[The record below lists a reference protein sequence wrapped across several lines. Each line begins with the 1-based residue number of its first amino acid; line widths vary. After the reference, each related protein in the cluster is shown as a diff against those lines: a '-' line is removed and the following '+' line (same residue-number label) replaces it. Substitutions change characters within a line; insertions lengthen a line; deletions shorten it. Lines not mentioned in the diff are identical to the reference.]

1 MFVALQLPNAA
12 SLQRTSEAARDV
24 ESRLSRS
31 PGIQSVTSVIGFSLL
46 SITQQTYSAFFFITL
61 KPWDQRTQPNE
72 QYGAILQNAAFNL
85 SQVKSGLAFS
95 FPPPSIPGGGT
106 SGGVTMVLEDRSGS
120 EASFLTR
127 NLFKFM
133 GAASKRPEVGAI
145 IPSYLP
151 DVPQLYADVDRA
163 KVITEGVN
171 VGDVYSTMQTFM
183 GGYLVNYF
191 NRFGRQWQT
200 YVEAE
205 GDYRTRTD
213 ALGRFY
219 VANSRGAMVPLSAV
233 TTIKNISGPEF
244 TTRFNEY
251 RSAQLNISAA
261 PGYSS
266 GQVTKA
272 LEEVFAQ
279 TMPPEMGFDYS
290 GMSYQEQQ
298 ANKGVSSTAVFGL
311 SLLFVFL
318 ILAALYESWS
328 LPLSVLLGTPIA
340 VFGAFLAL
348 WLRHSENDVYTQ
360 IGLVMLIGLSA
371 KNAILIVEFAKA
383 EYERGATIVDA
394 ALTGARIRFRPILM
408 TAFAFILG
416 CVPLWTA
423 SGSGAA
429 SRRVLG
435 TAVIGGMLAATLI
448 AIFLIPV
455 TFDVVESMSA
465 RFSRKKNALP
475 QPVEVEGGHL

>member
-1 MFVALQLPNAA
+1 M
-12 SLQRTSEAARDV
+12 
-24 ESRLSRS
+24 
-31 PGIQSVTSVIGFSLL
+31 QSVTSVVGFSLL
-46 SITQQTYSAFFFITL
+46 SLTQQTYSSFFFVTL
-61 KPWDQRTQPNE
+61 KPWDQRRQPNQ
-72 QYGAILQNAAFNL
+72 QYGAILNAAASGL
-85 SQVKSGLAFS
+85 SKVKSGLAFS
-95 FPPPSIPGGGT
+95 FPPPSIPGVGT
-106 SGGVTMVLEDRSGS
+106 SGGVTMILEDRSG
-120 EASFLTR
+120 ADPQFLTQ

-133 GAASKRPEVGAI
+133 QAASKRPEVASM

-163 KVITEGVN
+163 KVTSEGVN
-171 VGDVYSTMQTFM
+171 ISDVYSTMQTFM

-205 GDYRTRTD
+205 GDYRTHTD

-233 TTIKNISGPEF
+233 TNIKAISGPEY

-261 PGYSS
+261 PGFSS
-266 GQVTKA
+266 GQVMKA
-272 LEEVFAQ
+272 LEGVFAQ
-279 TMPPEMGFDYS
+279 NMPPEMGFDYS

-298 ANKGVSSTAVFGL
+298 ASKGVSSTAVFGL

-340 VFGAFLAL
+340 VFGALLTL

-383 EYERGATIVDA
+383 EYEKGATIVEA
-394 ALTGARIRFRPILM
+394 ALTGARIRFRPIIM

-416 CVPLWTA
+416 CIPLWTA
-423 SGSGAA
+423 TGSGAA

-455 TFDVVESMSA
+455 TFDVVESMSV
-465 RFSRKKNALP
+465 RFSKKPKALAE
-475 QPVEVEGGHL
+475 PVEAEGVLH